1 MMSLKSIYQTVEL
14 NGIPVTLLGVQNN
27 VALFIDIDGNEIEV
41 AVNCELE
48 TLGFELDSRMLARC
62 EDRDNQ
68 ADKVQGVN
76 MIIRIQIKT
85 VDGIKWERITG
96 VGGTHE
102 SGIPCLVADIVAR
115 DFTNMGYAV
124 DDVKWNFSQGLLCIQ

>member
-1 MMSLKSIYQTVEL
+1 MRLVERVTKGVTGLDDNSNREVKSLRVLGEVKMMSLKSIYQTVEL
-14 NGIPVTLLGVQNN
+14 NGIPVTLLGVQND

-68 ADKVQGVN
+68 ADKV
-76 MIIRIQIKT
+76 
-85 VDGIKWERITG
+85 
-96 VGGTHE
+96 
-102 SGIPCLVADIVAR
+102 
-115 DFTNMGYAV
+115 
-124 DDVKWNFSQGLLCIQ
+124 

>member
-1 MMSLKSIYQTVEL
+1 LRIVERVTEGVTRQDDNSSIESLRVLEREFKMMSLKSIYKTVEL

-27 VALFIDIDGNEIEV
+27 VALFMDIDGNEIEV

-68 ADKVQGVN
+68 ADKV
-76 MIIRIQIKT
+76 
-85 VDGIKWERITG
+85 
-96 VGGTHE
+96 
-102 SGIPCLVADIVAR
+102 
-115 DFTNMGYAV
+115 
-124 DDVKWNFSQGLLCIQ
+124 